1 MWRCNPVCNLFVEK
15 NRRSF
20 AVLKNNRYLC
30 TQHIENDKKMEE
42 QRHERYVNPYTD
54 FGFKKLF
61 GTELNKD
68 LLISLLNALFDR
80 SAQQLPDEP
89 RQVVKD
95 LRYLPTEKL
104 ESYGERRAIF
114 DVYCEGENGEKFIVE
129 MQKASQDFFKDRSV
143 FYSAFPIIEQGKVGS
158 DWDFHLNDVYTVG
171 ILNFIFPGDEY
182 DKDCFHHEV
191 KLIDVEDKHVFY
203 DKLTYVYLEM
213 PKFNK
218 TEEELVSMYDKWLFV
233 LKNLTRLMER
243 PAALQERV
251 FTRLFEQAEIAR
263 FTLDESRIY
272 EESLKQYRD
281 MRNTI
286 ASAKREGREEGRIET
301 NRENARKMKE
311 LKIAI
316 DVISQV
322 TGLSNKEIE
331 SL

>member
-1 MWRCNPVCNLFVEK
+1 
-15 NRRSF
+15 
-20 AVLKNNRYLC
+20 
-30 TQHIENDKKMEE
+30 MEE
-42 QRHERYVNPYTD
+42 QKHERYVNPYTD

-80 SAQQLPDEP
+80 SAQQSPDEP
-89 RQVVKD
+89 KQVVKD
-95 LRYLPTEKL
+95 LRYLPTEKMA
-104 ESYGERRAIF
+104 SFGQRRAVF

-129 MQKASQDFFKDRSV
+129 MQQASQDFFKDRSV
-143 FYSAFPIIEQGKVGS
+143 FYSAFPIIEQGRTG
-158 DWDFHLNDVYTVG
+158 DWDFHLNNVYTIG

-182 DKDCFHHEV
+182 EKDCFHHEV
-191 KLIDVEDKHVFY
+191 KLMDVKDKHVFY

-218 TEEELVSMYDKWLFV
+218 TEDELVSMYDKWLFV

-281 MRNTI
+281 MRNVVN
-286 ASAKREGREEGRIET
+286 SAKREGIEEGRVEG
-301 NRENARKMKE
+301 RKDAKHEDARKMKAKGYPITE
-311 LKIAI
+311 IADI
-316 DVISQV
+316 
-322 TGLSNKEIE
+322 TGLSPEEIE
-331 SL
+331 NL

>member
-1 MWRCNPVCNLFVEK
+1 M
-15 NRRSF
+15 
-20 AVLKNNRYLC
+20 
-30 TQHIENDKKMEE
+30 EN

-61 GTELNKD
+61 GTEMNKD

-80 SAQQLPDEP
+80 SAQQSPDEP
-89 RQVVKD
+89 KQVVKD
-95 LRYLPTEKL
+95 LSYLPTEKMA
-104 ESYGERRAIF
+104 SFGQRRAVF

-129 MQKASQDFFKDRSV
+129 MLQASQDFFKDRSV
-143 FYSAFPIIEQGKVGS
+143 FYSAFPIIEQGRTG
-158 DWDFHLNDVYTVG
+158 DWDFHLNNVYTIG

-218 TEEELVSMYDKWLFV
+218 TEDELVSMYDKWLYL

-243 PAALQERV
+243 PAALQERIFQRV
-251 FTRLFEQAEIAR
+251 FDLAEIAR
-263 FTLDESRIY
+263 FTPDESRIY

-281 MRNTI
+281 MHNTI
-286 ASAKREGREEGRIET
+286 TSAERRGREEGRIEG
-301 NRENARKMKE
+301 REEGHKNAKHEDALKMKAKGYPIE
-311 LKIAI
+311 EIADI
-316 DVISQV
+316 
-322 TGLSNKEIE
+322 TGLTPEVINN
-331 SL
+331 L

>member
-1 MWRCNPVCNLFVEK
+1 
-15 NRRSF
+15 
-20 AVLKNNRYLC
+20 
-30 TQHIENDKKMEE
+30 MEE
-42 QRHERYVNPYTD
+42 QKHEKYVNPYTD

-80 SAQQLPDEP
+80 SAQQSPGEP
-89 RQVVKD
+89 KQVVKD
-95 LRYLPTEKL
+95 LRYLPTEKMA
-104 ESYGERRAIF
+104 SFGQRRAVF

-129 MQKASQDFFKDRSV
+129 MQQASQDFFKDRSV
-143 FYSAFPIIEQGKVGS
+143 FYSAFPIVEQGRTG
-158 DWDFHLNDVYTVG
+158 DWDFHLNDVYTIG

-218 TEEELVSMYDKWLFV
+218 TEDELVSMYDKWLFV
-233 LKNLTRLMER
+233 LKNLSRLFER

-263 FTLDESRIY
+263 FTPDESRIY

-281 MRNTI
+281 MHNVVN
-286 ASAKREGREEGRIET
+286 SAKREGENKGRKDAKHED
-301 NRENARKMKE
+301 ARKM
-311 LKIAI
+311 IAKGYPI
-316 DVISQV
+316 TEIADI
-322 TGLSNKEIE
+322 TGLSPEEIE
-331 SL
+331 KL

>member
-1 MWRCNPVCNLFVEK
+1 
-15 NRRSF
+15 
-20 AVLKNNRYLC
+20 
-30 TQHIENDKKMEE
+30 MEE
-42 QRHERYVNPYTD
+42 QKHEKYVNPYTD

-80 SAQQLPDEP
+80 SAQQSPGEP
-89 RQVVKD
+89 KQVVKD

-104 ESYGERRAIF
+104 ESYGERRAVF

-213 PKFNK
+213 PKFSK
-218 TEEELVSMYDKWLFV
+218 TEDELVSMYDKWLFV
-233 LKNLTRLMER
+233 LKNLSRLFER

-251 FTRLFEQAEIAR
+251 FTRLFEQAEIAH
-263 FTLDESRIY
+263 FTPDESRIY

-281 MRNTI
+281 MHNTI
-286 ASAKREGREEGRIET
+286 ASAERRGRDEA
-301 NRENARKMKE
+301 NRENARKMKVKGYAIE
-311 LKIAI
+311 DIAEI
-316 DVISQV
+316 
-322 TGLSNKEIE
+322 TGLTAEEIAQ
-331 SL
+331 L

>member
-1 MWRCNPVCNLFVEK
+1 
-15 NRRSF
+15 
-20 AVLKNNRYLC
+20 
-30 TQHIENDKKMEE
+30 MEE
-42 QRHERYVNPYTD
+42 QWHERYVNPYTD

>member
-1 MWRCNPVCNLFVEK
+1 
-15 NRRSF
+15 
-20 AVLKNNRYLC
+20 
-30 TQHIENDKKMEE
+30 MEE
-42 QRHERYVNPYTD
+42 QKHERYVNPYTD

-80 SAQQLPDEP
+80 SAQQSPGEP
-89 RQVVKD
+89 KQVVKD

-104 ESYGERRAIF
+104 ESYGERRAVF

-213 PKFNK
+213 PKFSK
-218 TEEELVSMYDKWLFV
+218 TEDELVSMYDKWLFV
-233 LKNLTRLMER
+233 LKNLSRLFER

-263 FTLDESRIY
+263 FTPDESRIY

-281 MRNTI
+281 MSNTI
-286 ASAKREGREEGRIET
+286 ASAERRGENKGRKDAKHED
-301 NRENARKMKE
+301 ACKMKAKGYPITE
-311 LKIAI
+311 IADI
-316 DVISQV
+316 
-322 TGLSNKEIE
+322 TGLSPEEIDI
-331 SL
+331 L

>member
-1 MWRCNPVCNLFVEK
+1 
-15 NRRSF
+15 
-20 AVLKNNRYLC
+20 
-30 TQHIENDKKMEE
+30 MEE

-80 SAQQLPDEP
+80 SAQQSPDEP

>member
-1 MWRCNPVCNLFVEK
+1 
-15 NRRSF
+15 
-20 AVLKNNRYLC
+20 
-30 TQHIENDKKMEE
+30 MEE
-42 QRHERYVNPYTD
+42 QKHEKYVNPYTD

-80 SAQQLPDEP
+80 SAQQSPGEP
-89 RQVVKD
+89 KQVVKD

-104 ESYGERRAIF
+104 ESYGERRAVF

-143 FYSAFPIIEQGKVGS
+143 FYSAFPITEQGKGGS
-158 DWDFHLNDVYTVG
+158 DWDFHLNNVYTVG
-171 ILNFIFPGDEY
+171 ILNFIFPDDEY

-218 TEEELVSMYDKWLFV
+218 TEDELVSMYDKWLFV
-233 LKNLTRLMER
+233 LKNLSRLFER

-263 FTLDESRIY
+263 FTPDESRFY

-281 MRNTI
+281 MHNTI
-286 ASAKREGREEGRIET
+286 ASAERRGRDEA
-301 NRENARKMKE
+301 NRENARKMKAKGYAIE
-311 LKIAI
+311 DIAEI
-316 DVISQV
+316 
-322 TGLSNKEIE
+322 TGLTKEDINA
-331 SL
+331 L

>member
-1 MWRCNPVCNLFVEK
+1 M
-15 NRRSF
+15 
-20 AVLKNNRYLC
+20 
-30 TQHIENDKKMEE
+30 QEN
-42 QRHERYVNPYTD
+42 RHERYVNPYTD

-61 GTELNKD
+61 GTELNKG

-80 SAQQLPDEP
+80 SAQQSPDEP

-95 LRYLPTEKL
+95 LRYLPTEKMDA
-104 ESYGERRAIF
+104 YGLRRAVF

-143 FYSAFPIIEQGKVGS
+143 FYSAFPIIEQGKIGS
-158 DWDFHLNDVYTVG
+158 EWDFHLSAVYTIG
-171 ILNFIFPGDEY
+171 ILNFVFPGDEY

-191 KLIDVEDKHVFY
+191 KLIDVEDKHIFY

-218 TEEELVSMYDKWLFV
+218 TEDQLVSMYDKWLFV

-263 FTLDESRIY
+263 FTPDESRIY
-272 EESLKQYRD
+272 EESLKHYRD
-281 MRNTI
+281 LRNVVS
-286 ASAKREGREEGRIET
+286 SAERRGREEGKQEVASRLKNMGISVEQI
-301 NRENARKMKE
+301 KE
-311 LKIAI
+311 A
-316 DVISQV
+316 
-322 TGLSNKEIE
+322 TGLSAEEITV
-331 SL
+331 L

>member
-1 MWRCNPVCNLFVEK
+1 
-15 NRRSF
+15 
-20 AVLKNNRYLC
+20 
-30 TQHIENDKKMEE
+30 MEE
-42 QRHERYVNPYTD
+42 QKHERYVNPYTD
-54 FGFKKLF
+54 FGFKKLL

-80 SAQQLPDEP
+80 SAQQSPDEP
-89 RQVVKD
+89 KQVVKD

-104 ESYGERRAIF
+104 ESYGERRAVF
-114 DVYCEGENGEKFIVE
+114 DVYCEGENDEKFIVE

-158 DWDFHLNDVYTVG
+158 DWDFHLNNVYTIG

-191 KLIDVEDKHVFY
+191 KLMDVEDKHVFY

-218 TEEELVSMYDKWLFV
+218 TEDELVSMYDKWLFV
-233 LKNLTRLMER
+233 LKNLSRLFER

-263 FTLDESRIY
+263 FTPDESRIY

-281 MRNTI
+281 MSNTI
-286 ASAKREGREEGRIET
+286 ASAERRGENKGRKDAKHED
-301 NRENARKMKE
+301 ARKM
-311 LKIAI
+311 IAKGYPI
-316 DVISQV
+316 TEIADI
-322 TGLSNKEIE
+322 TGLSPEEIE
-331 SL
+331 KL